1 MSLRADLPRTNHCT
15 LMHKTPCFIGS
26 PPKEHA
32 TRARLFIGCK
42 VTTRGDPTADD
53 PQGRHVMDRRHG
65 RGRWTSGKKSGFVLR
80 ANRHGSH
87 STPKCREIH
96 DERRAHQRRPR
107 KPPHAITERESREVG
122 GQASSTANRS
132 TDSPAPVSNHGKGDH
147 SVILRLLSSNQ
158 RRALL
163 FVAIKPFSVKAY
175 ISLGFQ

>member
-15 LMHKTPCFIGS
+15 LMHKRPCFNGS
-26 PPKEHA
+26 LPKEHG
-32 TRARLFIGCK
+32 TGARLFIGCK
-42 VTTRGDPTADD
+42 VTTHGDPTVDE

-107 KPPHAITERESREVG
+107 SLPMPSRRESQERSVVVVVVVG
-122 GQASSTANRS
+122 PAWWRASSTANRS
-132 TDSPAPVSNHGKGDH
+132 ADGPASVSEP
-147 SVILRLLSSNQ
+147 R
-158 RRALL
+158 
-163 FVAIKPFSVKAY
+163 
-175 ISLGFQ
+175 